1 MKDAETAA
9 AALLGLL
16 CLFLIVAIVIF
27 VFYLLTLQKALSR
40 VAPRNR
46 LMEPGLVWLS
56 LIPIF
61 DLIWRFFI
69 ATWVPDSL
77 RNEFQD
83 RGRDDGSDYG
93 KRIGLARAI
102 IGVLYFFVNLVGYG
116 PSRDPAMGIIFLPLG
131 LISLALFII
140 FWVRIAGYS
149 RELAALPYNFERV
162 PDYVG
167 HDDRELDPR
176 GPSSDAIRP
185 ADPGTIR
192 PEDRDRC

>member
-1 MKDAETAA
+1 MKDDAA
-9 AALLGLL
+9 AATAVLGLA
-16 CLFLIVAIVIF
+16 CLILIIGIVIG
-27 VFYLLTLQKALSR
+27 VFHLLTLQKGLSR

-61 DLIWRFFI
+61 NLIWSFFI

-102 IGVLYFFVNLVGYG
+102 IGVLYFFV
-116 PSRDPAMGIIFLPLG
+116 
-131 LISLALFII
+131 
-140 FWVRIAGYS
+140 
-149 RELAALPYNFERV
+149 
-162 PDYVG
+162 
-167 HDDRELDPR
+167 
-176 GPSSDAIRP
+176 
-185 ADPGTIR
+185 
-192 PEDRDRC
+192 